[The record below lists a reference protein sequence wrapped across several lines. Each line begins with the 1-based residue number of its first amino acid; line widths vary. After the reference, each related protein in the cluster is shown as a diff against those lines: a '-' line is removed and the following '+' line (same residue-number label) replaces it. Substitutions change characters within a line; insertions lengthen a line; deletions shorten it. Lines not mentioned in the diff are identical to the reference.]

1 MNSIQVNT
9 PVGHLTICEDSGCI
23 VSISKKS
30 CENTESNDV
39 LEQCR
44 IQLMEYFD
52 KKRRIFDFPMYF
64 EGTDFQKAVWKAMM
78 EIKYGET
85 VSYQKLAKMAGY
97 PNAVRAVGTACGKNP
112 LCIVVPCH
120 RVIRSDGQMGNYAWG
135 QKMKQYLLKLEM
147 EES

>member
-9 PVGHLTICEDSGCI
+9 RVGLLSICENNGCI

-30 CENTESNDV
+30 CENTESNEV
-39 LEQCR
+39 LELCR
-44 IQLMEYFD
+44 IQLMDYFN
-52 KKRRIFDFPMYF
+52 KKRKNFDFPVSF
-64 EGTDFQKAVWKAMM
+64 HGTDFQNAVWKAML

-85 VSYQKLAKMAGY
+85 VSYQQLAKMAGY

-135 QKMKQYLLKLEM
+135 KEMKQYLLKLEM